1 MTDKNVVDVKLKVGA
16 RFKAVVRKAATNEIV
31 RESGW
36 SSNLVLNSGLDRMSV
51 GTWIDRCCVGTG
63 NTPPVET
70 QTALQTFRASTTS
83 FGASFQHS
91 YNTTGQP
98 YHRTIATWRFGVGAA
113 SGNISEVGLGWG
125 NSSLWNRALIKD
137 GNGNPTSITVLADE
151 YLDVISEVRIYFQTT
166 LSGSFELR
174 DKNNNLV
181 NTINYTGKPI
191 LGYISNGVDWQSVPV
206 FLTNVANGSMQS
218 QAFAYTGAMAAGYTA
233 FPTGSISSVAV
244 NSLGYPTARSIR
256 GRLFFDLNVGNGVAI
271 KTLMFGLGLRLTT
284 YQSYGYQIEL
294 TPTVSKTSSDTLS
307 FNFVVS
313 WDRFVA

>member
-1 MTDKNVVDVKLKVGA
+1 MTDKNVLDIKLKVGA
-16 RFKAVVRKAATNEIV
+16 RFKAVVRKASTNEVV

-63 NTPPVET
+63 NTPPLET
-70 QTALQTFRASTTS
+70 QTALQTFRASTTA
-83 FGASFQHS
+83 FGAGFQNSF
-91 YNTTGQP
+91 NTTGQP

-125 NSSLWNRALIKD
+125 NSALWNRALIKD

-151 YLDVISEVRIYFQTT
+151 YLDVISELRVYFQTSI
-166 LSGSFELR
+166 SGSFNLL
-174 DKNNNLV
+174 DKNNNVV

-191 LGYISNGVDWQSVPV
+191 LGYVSNGVDWQTASV
-206 FLTNVANGSMQS
+206 FLTNVANSSSTG
-218 QAFAYTGAMAAGYTA
+218 QAYAYTGAMAAGFTA
-233 FPTGSISSVAV
+233 FPTGGISGVTM

-256 GRLFFDLNVGNGVAI
+256 GAFFFGLNSGNGVAI
-271 KTLMFGLGLRLTT
+271 KTLMFGLGLRFTT
-284 YQSYGYQIEL
+284 YQSYGYQLEL
-294 TPTVSKTSSDTLS
+294 TPTVSKTSSDTLQ
-307 FNFVVS
+307 FPFVVS